1 MAASIKVSE
10 LQSLTQL
17 SDVDLFLV
25 TDTESSTS
33 RRVAYSDLKVNLT
46 NNLLTA
52 IADLTGTVSENNS
65 SVNGRI
71 DSEVA
76 TLVSLINTKIS
87 EVIDFAPD
95 NLNSLN
101 ELAEAIGDDA
111 DFLTTLKSR
120 LDTLE
125 GTYATSAALS
135 DVETN
140 LNALISS
147 LQLDVDQNEA
157 DADAAIASIQA
168 DVNQNA
174 AVITA
179 VQADVNQNAA
189 VIAAVQADVNQ
200 NEADADAALAEL
212 QTKIDNL
219 EIDIAPETLNS
230 INELASALGG
240 NPDIITNLQLQLND
254 YIEHIEARNLEA
266 GLATGVIY
274 ADTIY
279 GG

>member
-46 NNLLTA
+46 SNLLTA

>member
-33 RRVAYSDLKVNLT
+33 RRVTYSDLKVNLT
-46 NNLLTA
+46 TNLLTA
-52 IADLTGTVSENNS
+52 IADLTGTVSVNNS
-65 SVNGRI
+65 TVNSRI

-76 TLVSLINTKIS
+76 TLISLINTKIS
-87 EVIDFAPD
+87 EVVDFAPD

-111 DFLTTLKSR
+111 NFLTTLKSR

-125 GTYATSAALS
+125 GTTATSAALS
-135 DVETN
+135 VVETN

-157 DADAAIASIQA
+157 SADAAI
-168 DVNQNA
+168 
-174 AVITA
+174 
-179 VQADVNQNAA
+179 
-189 VIAAVQADVNQ
+189 
-200 NEADADAALAEL
+200 AEL

-230 INELASALGG
+230 INELAAALGD
-240 NPDIITNLQLQLND
+240 NPDVITNLQSELTE
-254 YIEHIEARNLEA
+254 YKAHIESRNLEA